1 MSAADLS
8 MMDKIATMRD
18 RSAEQAS
25 ARENYA
31 KFLVFQRDENGWTPD
46 EIADYKAKISVLMG
60 KDDAAVLALF
70 PDGLYRT
77 AEDARMATRNFWR
90 TWREDMRV

>member
-1 MSAADLS
+1 MTDLFSRIDALRSQASDKEKAREDYAAFV
-8 MMDKIATMRD
+8 AYMRD
-18 RSAEQAS
+18 EAGWS
-25 ARENYA
+25 
-31 KFLVFQRDENGWTPD
+31 DE
-46 EIADYKAKISVLMG
+46 ELADYKAKAGVIMG